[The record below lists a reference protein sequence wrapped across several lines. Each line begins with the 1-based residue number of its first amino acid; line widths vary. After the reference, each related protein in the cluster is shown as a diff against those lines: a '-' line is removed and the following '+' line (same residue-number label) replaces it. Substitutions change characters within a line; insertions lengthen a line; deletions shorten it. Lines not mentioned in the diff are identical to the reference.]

1 VPWYSVPSGKAIR
14 LPTDETLT
22 MVPLRFVRKWGR
34 RAWVVARRPSTFTSN
49 CRRIFSIGVASS
61 GPYAPWPALFTS
73 ASIGPNFARAAS
85 TVGDQHALELREL
98 GLLIRRSHCRDDI
111 PALRVEVLGRGRP
124 WPLDVHGMRM
134 VLFVW
139 CSFLNTNVR
148 SSGIVYTG
156 GLRHSAIRLRQG
168 ISADNR

>member
-1 VPWYSVPSGKAIR
+1 
-14 LPTDETLT
+14 
-22 MVPLRFVRKWGR
+22 
-34 RAWVVARRPSTFTSN
+34 
-49 CRRIFSIGVASS
+49 VASIVHQRVDTPELRE
-61 GPYAPWPALFTS
+61 GGVDGRLDRL
-73 ASIGPNFARAAS
+73 GVLDVEAR
-85 TVGDQHALELREL
+85 DQHALGLREL

-124 WPLDVHGMRM
+124 RPLDVPVMRM

-168 ISADNR
+168 ISADNTNR